1 MMCEYGVSR
10 LMTESSMLRARRK
23 ATWGNVL
30 TLNENAHLVLISFV
44 CNWGVV
50 SF

>member
-1 MMCEYGVSR
+1 MMCEYVVSR
-10 LMTESSMLRARRK
+10 LMTESSVLRTRRK

-30 TLNENAHLVLISFV
+30 TLNENAYLVLIKFV
-44 CNWGVV
+44 WSGGVV